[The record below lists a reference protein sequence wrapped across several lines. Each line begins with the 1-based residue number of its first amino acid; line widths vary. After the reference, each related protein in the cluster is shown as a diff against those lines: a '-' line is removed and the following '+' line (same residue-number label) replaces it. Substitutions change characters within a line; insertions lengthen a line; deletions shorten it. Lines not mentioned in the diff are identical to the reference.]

1 MEWDKKQYLN
11 IQEQVEKNRQ
21 DILNIEQGA
30 VVLADFGIKVI
41 GHVASSSLLPDPAQ
55 YLLDG
60 GEYGDAYTVGSEA
73 PYEFYIF
80 TRPENQEANP
90 TWFNIG
96 EFPKPGPQ
104 GEQGPQGL
112 QGVPG
117 QKGDTG
123 STGPQGPQGPQGIQG
138 LPGPQGEQG
147 IQGPQGVPG
156 PVGPVVNLVGTV
168 SSATLLPDAED
179 VANHT
184 CYLVGASS
192 PYDAYLVVGEVGSKE
207 WLNLGPIAIVESDTK
222 VGSET
227 FVTSGTLPELVLNQ
241 IINTANIDCLK
252 IGDRYFVKQS
262 VGHYYALK
270 RETEQVKVYCLDV
283 DLTNGAFTIT
293 TETMC
298 DLDTAQTI
306 TGQKTFTFPIG
317 YGNSMSIKS
326 TSGATVFQKGNTEVF
341 AFGNNLGETYFH
353 NDIYPVG
360 TSRNLGSS
368 SQKFGDLY
376 LSGKIKDGTNEVSV
390 ADILG
395 GSLNIINAEDI
406 VANALSDDQFALVTN
421 GKPTLI
427 KGTFN
432 YRKNQLIISCPD
444 TTGGVTIIALSAFD
458 GNIWCVG
465 IAKNSPHTVSNYQ
478 PYDGRV
484 NFNNLAAVNGK
495 TLPAYPSSPATRKAL
510 VYGTDN
516 ALAYEDFPHLYRH
529 NIEVGMGDNGNYY
542 GIARFQIITT
552 SSAQIASKAALVT
565 LLGSKVQP
573 VSGVVYEDSSSD
585 EIGLFVS
592 IKKESEGGTDYIRY
606 EFLDTRGAGATV
618 LGPREST
625 LDSIG
630 DTVETLF

>member
-1 MEWDKKQYLN
+1 MEWDKKLYLN

-55 YLLDG
+55 YLEDG
-60 GEYGDAYTVGSEA
+60 GEYGDAFTVGSEA

-80 TRPENQEANP
+80 TRPENSEADP

-123 STGPQGPQGPQGIQG
+123 ATGPQGPQGPQGIQG
-138 LPGPQGEQG
+138 LPGPQGQQG

-156 PVGPVVNLVGTV
+156 PVGPIVNLVGTV

-207 WLNLGPIAIVESDTK
+207 WINLGPIAIVESDTK

-298 DLDTAQTI
+298 DLDTAQTLS
-306 TGQKTFTFPIG
+306 GVKTFSSGVVLNRIDYSAELLIRYGTSDRYKLSG
-317 YGNSMSIKS
+317 TCLEAMQNNARDLGNSDHKW
-326 TSGATVFQKGNTEVF
+326 K
-341 AFGNNLGETYFH
+341 
-353 NDIYPVG
+353 
-360 TSRNLGSS
+360 
-368 SQKFGDLY
+368 DLY
-376 LSGKIKDGTNEVSV
+376 IAGSLKDGTNSISI
-390 ADILG
+390 ADIL
-395 GSLNIINAEDI
+395 SSTLNVINASDI
-406 VANALSDDQFALVTN
+406 SSNTLSQAQYDLITN

-427 KGTFN
+427 KGTLLSQINPVIFPMGEGVAVWRGLMIGEDTASN
-432 YRKNQLIISCPD
+432 ALFSRFEINKSSKVIDKYTRFYFSSGNQLYISN
-444 TTGGVTIIALSAFD
+444 LS
-458 GNIWCVG
+458 
-465 IAKNSPHTVSNYQ
+465 S
-478 PYDGRV
+478 V
-484 NFNNLAAVNGK
+484 NNK

-529 NIEVGMGDNGNYY
+529 NIAVGMGDNGTYY
-542 GIARFQIITT
+542 GTARFQIITT
-552 SSAQIASKAALVT
+552 SSTPITTKAALVT
-565 LLGSKVQP
+565 LLGSKIQP
-573 VSGVVYEDSSSD
+573 VSGIVYEESSSD
-585 EIGLFVS
+585 EIGLFVDITVFS
-592 IKKESEGGTDYIRY
+592 SGGTDYIQY
-606 EFLDTRGAGATV
+606 DCLNTRSGPTGF
-618 LGPREST
+618 GPRESSLSSLT
-625 LDSIG
+625 